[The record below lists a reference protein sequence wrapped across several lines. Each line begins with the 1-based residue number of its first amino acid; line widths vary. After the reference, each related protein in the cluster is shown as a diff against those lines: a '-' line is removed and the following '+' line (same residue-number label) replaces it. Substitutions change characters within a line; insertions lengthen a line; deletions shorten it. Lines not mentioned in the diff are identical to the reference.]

1 MQDFR
6 DLRVWQKAHAL
17 TLAVYRESAR
27 FPREERYG
35 LTSQLRRAA
44 ASIGANLA
52 EGRCR
57 QTDPDFRRFVGIALG
72 SAAEVDNFL
81 LLARDLKFL
90 ADEAYDPLARE
101 VDEVKKMLTSLQGKL
116 LAGGSNRQRS
126 LPPRS

>member
-6 DLRVWQKAHAL
+6 DLKVWQKAHAL
-17 TLAVYRESAR
+17 TLAVCRESAQ

-44 ASIGANLA
+44 ASIEANLA

-72 SAAEVDNFL
+72 SAAEVDTFL
-81 LLARDLKFL
+81 FLARDLSFFND
-90 ADEAYDPLARE
+90 AAFHPLARE
-101 VDEVKKMLTSLQGKL
+101 VGEVKKMLSSLQAKL
-116 LAGGSNRQRS
+116 DGPGHNRGGR
-126 LPPRS
+126 